1 MPLQKQTANINFS
14 QGLDTKTDPYQIPLG
29 KFSALQNSVFTK
41 AGLLQKRN
49 GFQQLSPLPN
59 SDSTYL
65 TTFNGGLT
73 AIGNEISTYSQGSG
87 TWTDA
92 GQIQPL
98 SLGVLPLV
106 KNNFNQIQTD
116 STIASNGLLCEV
128 YTESLGSSVNY
139 KYTIADSTTGQT
151 IIAPTNIPVPTGTVS
166 GSPRV
171 FLLNNYFILVFT
183 TLIGG
188 TSHLQYI
195 TISSI
200 TPTILTIAQDIAS
213 AYTPTQALSFDAIV
227 VNDSLY
233 VAYNTVS
240 GGQAIK
246 VTYLTKQ
253 RAAAGQTS
261 STPTTFAG
269 QKATIMSMSADTTG
283 SSPIIW
289 ASYYDSSSNTGHS
302 LTVNVLGN
310 QVLAPTAT
318 IALAGVVNIT
328 AVAQNASCQ
337 IYYEVTNAYS
347 YDGAIASN
355 YVNQVAITQAG
366 SVGST
371 TVSMR
376 SLGLA
381 SKAFLV
387 NSNPYYLGIYYSSY
401 QPTYFLINALT
412 KTIAA
417 KLAYS
422 NAGMYLTYGLPSA
435 SVNGD
440 VAQVSYL
447 YKDLIES
454 VNKAQGA
461 PASAAIYA
469 QTGINLVAIDF
480 TKAAITSVE
489 IGNNLNITGGFI
501 WGYDGSL
508 PVENGFFVWPDNV
521 EATWSATG
529 GSIHAQPDG
538 ATNAS
543 AYFYQ
548 VTYEWTDNQ
557 GNIFRSAPSIPVAV
571 TTTGSGTA
579 GSITINIP
587 TLRLSYKPN
596 VKIVIYRWSVA
607 NPIYYQVT
615 SITNPTLNNP
625 AVDSIAYVDTQADAS
640 IIGNSII
647 YTTGGVIENIA
658 PPAAIDVALFNN
670 RLFLLDAEDRNLL
683 WYSKQVIEA
692 TPVDMSDL
700 LTLYIA
706 PTSGAQG
713 STGPT
718 TALGAM
724 DDKLIIFKRD
734 AIYYIN
740 GSGPD
745 NTGSNGTYS
754 DPIFITSSVGCANP
768 QSIVLMPSGL
778 MFQSDKGIWLLGRGL
793 DTTYIGAPVEQYNAN
808 KVVSAQ
814 SIPGTNQVRFILDNN
829 VTLMY
834 DYYYGQ
840 WGTFNNSFAVSS
852 TLYQNLHTYLNS
864 YGSVFQETPGEYL
877 DGSSPVLMSFTTS
890 WINIAGLQGYE
901 RFYFAN
907 LLGTYYT
914 PFNLAVNLA
923 YDYNPSAIQQIT
935 VTPDNYVPNWG
946 GEAQWGSGAA
956 WGGPGNVFSARLFPQ
971 KQKCQSFQLSVQEV
985 YDSQFGTSS
994 AQGLTL
1000 SGLALTI
1007 GVKRGYRTQSARRSY
1022 G

>member
-557 GNIFRSAPSIPVAV
+557 GNIFRSAPSVPVAV

-692 TPVDMSDL
+692 TPVEMSDL
-700 LTLYIA
+700 LTLYVA

-914 PFNLAVNLA
+914 PFNLAVNIA

-935 VTPDNYVPNWG
+935 VTPDNYVPNYG

-1000 SGLALTI
+1000 SGLSLTI